1 MAVSKKIERTIS
13 QQSWIRKM
21 FEDGLRL
28 KKEFGAG
35 NVFDFSL
42 GNPNVEPPASLKKAF
57 LEVASDDR
65 PGVHAYM
72 PNAGFLATRAA
83 LADFLGREHGI
94 PLAAEHVI
102 MTCGAAGALNVI
114 LKTILDPG
122 DEVLVMTPFFVEYT
136 AYVDNH
142 GGVCKYVRTAEDFSL
157 DLEAIE
163 ASISERTKAVLINSP
178 NNPTGRVYT
187 ETELRGLADILIAK
201 GRKIG
206 RTIHLISDEPYDKIV
221 YDGGTVPSLLKIY
234 RESVIANSYS
244 KTLSIPG
251 ERIGFIAVHPQAEA
265 VETLIGGFV
274 MCNRMLGF
282 VNAPAF
288 IQRVL
293 PKVIGSSVDVEVY
306 ERKRD
311 LLCRGLAERGYSF
324 VKPQGA
330 FYLFPRT
337 PIADDVEFVRRLQ
350 KRNILTVPGSGFGS
364 PGHFRIAYC
373 VDDATIVNAMKGF
386 GEVMGECR

>member
-1 MAVSKKIERTIS
+1 MAVSKKIERTIT

-42 GNPNVEPPASLKKAF
+42 GNPNVEPPVSLKKAI
-57 LEVASDDR
+57 LEVASDER

-72 PNAGFLATRAA
+72 PNAGLPETRAA
-83 LADFLGREHGI
+83 LAEFLGREQGI
-94 PLAAEHVI
+94 NLSADHVI
-102 MTCGAAGALNVI
+102 VTCGAAGALNVI

-122 DEVLVMTPFFVEYT
+122 DEILIMAPFFVEYL
-136 AYVDNH
+136 AYADNH
-142 GGVCKYVRTAEDFSL
+142 GGSAKPVKTKEDFSL
-157 DLEAIE
+157 DLAAIE
-163 ASISERTKAVLINSP
+163 KSISERTKAVLINSP

-187 ETELRGLADILIAK
+187 ETELRGLAEILSAK
-201 GRKIG
+201 GKKLG
-206 RTIHLISDEPYDKIV
+206 RVIHVISDEPYDKIV
-221 YDGGTVPSLLKIY
+221 YDGVKVPRLLKIY
-234 RESVIANSYS
+234 RESLIVSSYS

-265 VETLIGGFV
+265 VETLMGGFI
-274 MCNRMLGF
+274 MCNRVLGF

-293 PKVIGSSVDVEVY
+293 PKVLGARVSVEDY
-306 ERKRD
+306 QRKRD
-311 LLCRGLAERGYSF
+311 LLCQGLAERGYDF
-324 VKPQGA
+324 VKPEGA
-330 FYLFPRT
+330 FYLFPKT

-350 KRNILTVPGSGFGS
+350 GRNILTVPGSGFGC
-364 PGHFRIAYC
+364 PGYFRIAYC

-386 GEVMGECR
+386 GEVMEECR